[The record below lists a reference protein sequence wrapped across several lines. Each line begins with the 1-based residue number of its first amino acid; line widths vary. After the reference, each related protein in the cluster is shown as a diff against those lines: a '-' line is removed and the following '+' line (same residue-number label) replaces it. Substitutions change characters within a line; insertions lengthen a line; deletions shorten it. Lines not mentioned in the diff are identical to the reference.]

1 MKDKQT
7 PNKPARKT
15 RPRKAKPLTETR
27 LRNIALHYLGRYA
40 SASENL
46 RRVLMRRIA
55 KARMEDPAA
64 APDAETWIDVLIE
77 RFESAGVLDD
87 AVYAEAQIQ
96 TLHRRGASTKGIRH
110 RLSAK
115 GVGTAI
121 IDAALN
127 SLGNSD
133 MTAACHYARRRRLGP
148 WRRKDRA
155 AKRDRDLAA
164 LGRQGFSYQ
173 IASTVIDSPDVEIL
187 EILEAC

>member
-1 MKDKQT
+1 MKDKQA
-7 PNKPARKT
+7 PDKPARKIQ
-15 RPRKAKPLTETR
+15 PRKAKPLTETR

-64 APDAETWIDVLIE
+64 APGAEIWIDVLIE

-87 AVYAEAQIQ
+87 AVYAEAQVQ
-96 TLHRRGASTKGIRH
+96 TLHRRGVSAKGIRH
-110 RLSAK
+110 RLTAK
-115 GVGTAI
+115 GVGTTI

-148 WRRKDRA
+148 WRRKNRA
-155 AKRDRDLAA
+155 SKRDRDLAA